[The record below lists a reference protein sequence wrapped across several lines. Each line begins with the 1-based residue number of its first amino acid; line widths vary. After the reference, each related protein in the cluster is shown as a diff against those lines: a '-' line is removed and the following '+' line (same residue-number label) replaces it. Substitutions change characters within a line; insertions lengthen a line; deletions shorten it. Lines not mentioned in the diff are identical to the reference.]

1 MNAHEAITEFG
12 PIETL
17 YREFLRRE
25 DILRA
30 LEAPEEV
37 LPAVS
42 NWADEALNEAAAL
55 HPTTSREWAALVLA
69 ITEPN
74 GTSIDWDI
82 LDQATAHA
90 RKTIGVEVQLFGK
103 GKANSSV

>member
-1 MNAHEAITEFG
+1 MMAEFH
-12 PIETL
+12 TL
-17 YREFLRRE
+17 KQL
-25 DILRA
+25 
-30 LEAPEEV
+30 EEV

-55 HPTTSREWAALVLA
+55 HPTTCREWAALVLA

-82 LDQATAHA
+82 LEQATDYA